1 MYNLKLAMVV
11 NRIDNMKQYFYLVG
25 HDVLGDFVPDTIFLQ
40 EHDAIKWGR
49 RRALQDLD
57 SRYKLYKQEITR
69 TSKLEFAEN
78 LRPYL
83 SPENAIRLASKYHLE
98 AEVQADIDSG
108 MSPIEACREWDIL

>member
-1 MYNLKLAMVV
+1 MVV
-11 NRIDNMKQYFYLVG
+11 NRIDNMKQFFYLVG
-25 HDVLGDFVPDTIFLQ
+25 HDVLGDFVPDKIFLQ

-69 TSKLEFAEN
+69 TSELEFAEN

-83 SPENAIRLASKYHLE
+83 SPEDALRIASKYHLE
-98 AEVQADIDSG
+98 DEVKSAMNSG
-108 MSPIEACREWDIL
+108 MSPFEACIEWDLI